1 MIRNTTMWTLG
12 LMMVLTATAFADDG
26 SEGRASGTISLWAGN
41 TPVLN
46 FFQTTKEVAGARY
59 QVHVPLGRSHRWSVS
74 PALGYAYGRWKDEQT
89 SPPLASQTYQ
99 VTASLWD
106 ATLDFL
112 HSSGPPGE
120 QRFCLGPGLFYSS
133 MTLKEKSTGTADM
146 TFKPHRT
153 VGAQLTAGGSI
164 PAGSRLELTGS
175 VTERAGATWFDDKG
189 LFTEDKYSAITYSTQ
204 FGIGLRVR
212 F

>member
-1 MIRNTTMWTLG
+1 MIRNAMMWTLG
-12 LMMVLTATAFADDG
+12 LLMALAPRAFADDG
-26 SEGRASGTISLWAGN
+26 SEGRVSGTISLWAGN

-46 FFQTTKEVAGARY
+46 FFQGTKEVAGART
-59 QVHVPLGRSHRWSVS
+59 QLHVPLGQSHRWSVS
-74 PALGYAYGRWKDEQT
+74 PALGYAYGSWKDEQVN
-89 SPPLASQTYQ
+89 PPSSQTFQ

-133 MTLKEKSTGTADM
+133 MTLKEKQTGMADV

-175 VTERAGATWFDDKG
+175 ITERAGATWFDDKG
-189 LFTEDKYSAITYSTQ
+189 LFNEDKYSAITYSTQ

>member
-1 MIRNTTMWTLG
+1 MIRNAMMGALG
-12 LMMVLTATAFADDG
+12 LMMVLAPGAFAGDG
-26 SEGRASGTISLWAGN
+26 SEGRVSGTISLWAGS

-46 FFQTTKEVAGARY
+46 FFQSTKEVAGARY
-59 QVHVPLGRSHRWSVS
+59 QLHVPLGQSHRWSVS
-74 PALGYAYGRWKDEQT
+74 PAFGYGYGSWKDEQAI
-89 SPPLASQTYQ
+89 PPSASQTYQ
-99 VTASLWD
+99 VAATLWD

-133 MTLKEKSTGTADM
+133 MTLKEKQTGMPDQ

-189 LFTEDKYSAITYSTQ
+189 SFSEDKYSATTYSTQ